1 MQKGKTVKDRPTSN
15 PPSVKVAREKAAG
28 LTNSTGILAGALTDW
43 AGIAALTYLIAH
55 DKAPM
60 EPWGWVIVG
69 LATGTIINKIRG
81 KAAGSTTALVVTVA
95 TKFGVGGIL
104 KGLL

>member
-1 MQKGKTVKDRPTSN
+1 MTERKTSTHPEVKA
-15 PPSVKVAREKAAG
+15 AREKAAG
-28 LTNSTGILAGALTDW
+28 VTASAGILAGALTDW

-95 TKFGVGGIL
+95 TKFGAGGIL